1 MGLGITRDKGM
12 LTGLPKGMLTG
23 RLKGMPI
30 TIAYGRLRSPA
41 LSSQASS
48 AVSSTGPKTRLTFR
62 QVMWSNRRSKFRKP
76 VISAPRTKRTIH
88 R

>member
-1 MGLGITRDKGM
+1 MGLGITRDRG
-12 LTGLPKGMLTG
+12 TLTG

-41 LSSQASS
+41 LLLQALS
-48 AVSSTGPKTRLTFR
+48 AVSSTGPKTRLTLR

-88 R
+88 Q